1 MLKVHTE
8 LIDLPFFCGKVILMR
23 ISFILFVFLFFLLAC
38 KQDKPATAEPA
49 ATPEVLPASVTIPV
63 FDASSAYSFV
73 EKQIKWGPR
82 DPGSA
87 GHEACKDWLIQQFES
102 YGAVVIPQTFKAKKH
117 KGGNFTAT
125 NIIAQFNP
133 DQNRRILLS
142 AHWDTRAVADY
153 DPETG
158 RRGEPIPGADDG
170 GSGVA
175 VLLEIA
181 RQLQANPID
190 YGVDIVL
197 FDAEDQGV
205 DSGNDPLSWC
215 QGAQYWGKNTH
226 VKNYKAQ
233 FGIHLDMVG
242 AKNPRFARE
251 GYSRSYAPQVLDK
264 VWRLAQGM
272 GFGMFFVNDLEH
284 PVTDDHKFINE
295 YARIP
300 TINIINKPLGSNTGF
315 GPHWHTHSDDLAII
329 DQKTMKAVGQV
340 LMATV
345 YNSYMGKF

>member
-1 MLKVHTE
+1 
-8 LIDLPFFCGKVILMR
+8 MR
-23 ISFILFVFLFFLLAC
+23 IFVAFFAIVLLFSSC
-38 KQDKPATAEPA
+38 KEEKPQPTV
-49 ATPEVLPASVTIPV
+49 TPEVPVTPEQPPVAVSIPV
-63 FDASSAYSFV
+63 FDAASAYSFV
-73 EKQIKWGPR
+73 ENQIQFGTR
-82 DPGSA
+82 DPGSP
-87 GHEACKDWLIQQFES
+87 GHEACKDWLVQQFES
-102 YGAVVIPQTFKAKKH
+102 YGATVIPQTFKAKKH
-117 KGGNFTAT
+117 KSGTFQAT

-133 DQNRRILLS
+133 EQTRRILLS

-175 VLLEIA
+175 VLLEVA
-181 RQLQANPID
+181 RQLAANPINF
-190 YGVDIVL
+190 GVDIVL
-197 FDAEDQGV
+197 FDAEDQGI

-226 VKNYKAQ
+226 VKNYKAL

-272 GFGMFFVNDLEH
+272 GFGMFFVNDLEY

-315 GPHWHTHSDDLAII
+315 GPHWHTHSDDINVI
-329 DQKTMKAVGQV
+329 DTNTMKAVGQV
-340 LMATV
+340 VLASV